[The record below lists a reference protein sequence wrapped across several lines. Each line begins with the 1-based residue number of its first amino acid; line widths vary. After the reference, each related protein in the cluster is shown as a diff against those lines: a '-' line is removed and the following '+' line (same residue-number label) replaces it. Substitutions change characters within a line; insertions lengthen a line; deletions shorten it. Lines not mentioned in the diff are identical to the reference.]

1 MIFITKQ
8 QNPFLACPLTEVLK
22 VILTKGGE
30 EKIKMGRPKFDKLN
44 LKMVENVISVQ
55 NNPQLPGH
63 AEEQGQNQM
72 PSATER
78 SRMERRGAA

>member
-1 MIFITKQ
+1 
-8 QNPFLACPLTEVLK
+8 
-22 VILTKGGE
+22 
-30 EKIKMGRPKFDKLN
+30 MGRPKFDKLN
-44 LKMVENVISVQ
+44 LKKVENVISFQ

-72 PSATER
+72 PSAIER